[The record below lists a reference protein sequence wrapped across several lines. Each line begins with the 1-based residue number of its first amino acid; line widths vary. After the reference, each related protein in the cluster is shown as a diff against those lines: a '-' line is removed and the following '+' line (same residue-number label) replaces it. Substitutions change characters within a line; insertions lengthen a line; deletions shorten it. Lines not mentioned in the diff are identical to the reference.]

1 MAGTPVRIFLMRH
14 GETEWNV
21 DGRWQGQ
28 SDSTL
33 TPRGWQQARALAE
46 ALSAEPLV
54 AVYSSE
60 LGRALFTAQEVA
72 QSHGISVTV
81 DSRLREIDTGLWTG
95 RLGRDLR
102 VEYPEDMDAW
112 SNRPWAHR
120 MPEGESLE
128 EAQQRALSFFQEV
141 MPGHEGQSVAV
152 ISHGALTQSILVH
165 AMGRPLTDMWLK
177 ERVENCQISRLEWT
191 HIDGLR
197 LIDLADMRHLATV
210 GTLGGWRT
218 DPQPDDDLQEQG

>member
-1 MAGTPVRIFLMRH
+1 MRH

-21 DGRWQGQ
+21 EGRWQGQ

-33 TPRGWQQARALAE
+33 TPRGLEQARALAD
-46 ALSAEPLV
+46 ALSAEPLA
-54 AVYSSE
+54 AVYSSD
-60 LGRALFTAQEVA
+60 LGRALYTAQEVA
-72 QSHGISVTV
+72 KPHGFPVSIDV
-81 DSRLREIDTGLWTG
+81 RLREIHTGLWTG

-102 VEYPEDMDAW
+102 TEYPEDMDAW

-128 EAQQRALSFFQEV
+128 AAQQRAIAFFQEV
-141 MPGHEGQSVAV
+141 MPGHIGQTIAV

-191 HIDGLR
+191 HARGLR
-197 LIDLADMRHLATV
+197 LLELADMRHLATV

-218 DPQPDDDLQEQG
+218 DADPDEDLQEQG